1 VSPEAAEE
9 QDPTAARWD
18 ALLTDLEARVS
29 SGTPGTWAEPADIGP
44 LPRTLAGR
52 ASRLLAAQRDAMAAI
67 EAEKARVVAHLGALR
82 AVAESKEPTRSVYLD
97 VTG

>member
-1 VSPEAAEE
+1 VSPDDERESTE
-9 QDPTAARWD
+9 RRWD

-29 SGTPGTWAEPADIGP
+29 SGTPGTWTEPADLGP

-67 EAEKARVVAHLGALR
+67 EAEKATVVAHLGALR
-82 AVAESKEPTRSVYLD
+82 TVAESKAPARSVYLD